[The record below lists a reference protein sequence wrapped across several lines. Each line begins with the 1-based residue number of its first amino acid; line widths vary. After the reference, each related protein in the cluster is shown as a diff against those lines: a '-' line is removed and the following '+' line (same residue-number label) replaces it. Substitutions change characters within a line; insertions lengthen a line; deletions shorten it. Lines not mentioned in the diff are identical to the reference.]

1 MPILDATI
9 DWSIVEFNCK
19 HCCLSHLCF
28 AGFNMCLKVKLK
40 LIFRNYE
47 VKQAA
52 NEKAAWATN
61 AVRE

>member
-1 MPILDATI
+1 MFVAPL
-9 DWSIVEFNCK
+9 
-19 HCCLSHLCF
+19 
-28 AGFNMCLKVKLK
+28 FNMCFKVELK

-52 NEKAAWATN
+52 NEKAAGATN